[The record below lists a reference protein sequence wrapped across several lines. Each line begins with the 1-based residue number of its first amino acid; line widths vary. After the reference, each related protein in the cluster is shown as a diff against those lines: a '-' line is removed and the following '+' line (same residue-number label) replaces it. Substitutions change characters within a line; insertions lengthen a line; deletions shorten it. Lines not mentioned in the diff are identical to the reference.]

1 MTKILVVDDEEGIL
15 DLLDD
20 YLTEHGFDVV
30 SATDGAAAISQ
41 VYKERP
47 DVVLLDLN
55 IPEAN
60 GYEVLR
66 ELREEPTTKNL
77 PVVMLTG
84 VSPEEGEQ
92 TAVELGVNHY
102 LSKPWTQSSLKSV
115 IRVALREVG
124 GSGWARPSTSHLQ
137 NVNRFSVDGPVA
149 AGGWRITDFNSLN
162 AGAAARS

>member
-1 MTKILVVDDEEGIL
+1 MTKILVVDDHEGSL
-15 DLLDD
+15 NLLDD

-47 DVVLLDLN
+47 DVVLLGLN

-66 ELREEPTTKNL
+66 ELLEEPTTKKL

-84 VSPEEGEQ
+84 VSPEQGEQ
-92 TAVELGVNHY
+92 IAVELGVNHY
-102 LSKPWTQSSLKSV
+102 RSKPWTQSSPESV
-115 IRVALREVG
+115 IRAAFREVG
-124 GSGWARPSTSHLQ
+124 GTRWVRPSTSHFQ
-137 NVNRFSVDGPVA
+137 NINRFSVDGRVA
-149 AGGWRITDFNSLN
+149 GRTQILTRRMQA
-162 AGAAARS
+162 